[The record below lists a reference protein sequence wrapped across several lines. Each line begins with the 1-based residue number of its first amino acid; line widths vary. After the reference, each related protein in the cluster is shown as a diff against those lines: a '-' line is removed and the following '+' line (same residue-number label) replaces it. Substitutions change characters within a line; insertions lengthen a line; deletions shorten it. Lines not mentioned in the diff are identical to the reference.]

1 MRQERD
7 YRGFYYP
14 FKKCIFVPHFK
25 HPMRNFLF
33 ILLLLISLYSCSEYQ
48 QVLKNEDVAAK
59 FKLGT
64 DLYEAG
70 KFEKANR
77 LFLQIVPKYR
87 GKPQA
92 EKLMYMHSK
101 AFYETQDYYT
111 ANYKLEQFVESYP
124 KSERVD
130 EIAYL
135 GAKSYYYLSPAYSRD
150 QTETYDALE
159 KLQIFIN
166 KYPDSKYFDEA
177 NALIQ
182 ELDLR
187 LEKKAYEIALQY
199 NTTGPFHR
207 DYNSA
212 ITAFDNFIENFP
224 GSIYR
229 EDALFYK
236 FDSAYKLA
244 VNSVVWKQ
252 QERTEVALKFYK
264 NLMRYFPETKYRSQT
279 TQMHETLENIKNNL
293 TTKS

>member
-1 MRQERD
+1 MRKFA
-7 YRGFYYP
+7 Y
-14 FKKCIFVPHFK
+14 
-25 HPMRNFLF
+25 
-33 ILLLLISLYSCSEYQ
+33 ILVVLYLTSCSEYQ
-48 QVLKNEDVAAK
+48 NVLKNDDISAK

-64 DLYEAG
+64 KLYEAG

-101 AFYETQDYYT
+101 SYYQTNDFYTS
-111 ANYKLEQFVESYP
+111 NYKMEQFVESYP

-130 EIAYL
+130 EIAFL
-135 GAKSYYYLSPAYSRD
+135 AAKSYYYLSPKYSKD
-150 QTETYDALE
+150 QTETIEALE
-159 KLQIFIN
+159 KLQEFIN
-166 KYPDSKYFDEA
+166 RYPNSEYFDQA
-177 NALIQ
+177 NSLAQ
-182 ELDLR
+182 ELDLK

-212 ITAFDNFIENFP
+212 ITAFNNFLDNYP
-224 GSIYR
+224 GSVYR

-252 QERTEVALKFYK
+252 QERTDKALKYYK
-264 NLMRYFPETKYRSQT
+264 SLLRYFPESKYLDKANS
-279 TQMHETLENIKNNL
+279 MYEELENLKNNI
-293 TTKS
+293 TQKS

>member
-1 MRQERD
+1 MRQDCD

-14 FKKCIFVPHFK
+14 FKKCIFVAHSR
-25 HPMRNFLF
+25 HPMRNVSI
-33 ILLLLISLYSCSEYQ
+33 ILLLFTSFYSCSEYQ
-48 QVLKNEDVAAK
+48 KVLKNDDIAAK
-59 FKLGT
+59 FKLGS
-64 DLYEAG
+64 DLFEVG

-101 AFYETQDYYT
+101 AFFETEDFYT

-124 KSERVD
+124 DSERAD

-135 GAKSYYYLSPAYSRD
+135 GAKSYYYLSPAYSRE
-150 QTETYDALE
+150 QSETYDALE
-159 KLQIFIN
+159 KLQLFIN
-166 KYPDSKYFDEA
+166 RYPSSKYFDDA
-177 NALIQ
+177 NALIK
-182 ELDLR
+182 ELDLK

-224 GSIYR
+224 GSVYK

-264 NLMRYFPETKYRSQT
+264 SLMRYFPQTKYLSQT
-279 TQMHETLENIKNNL
+279 TTMYETLQSIKINL
-293 TTKS
+293 TAKS

>member
-1 MRQERD
+1 M
-7 YRGFYYP
+7 
-14 FKKCIFVPHFK
+14 
-25 HPMRNFLF
+25 LF
-33 ILLLLISLYSCSEYQ
+33 LLLSSSCSEYQ
-48 QVLKNEDVAAK
+48 EVLKKDDISAK

-64 DLYEAG
+64 DLYEMG
-70 KFEKANR
+70 KFDKANR

-101 AFYETQDYYT
+101 AYYETGDFYT
-111 ANYKLEQFVESYP
+111 ANYKMEQFTESYP

-130 EIAYL
+130 EIAFL
-135 GAKSYYYLSPAYSRD
+135 ATKSYYYLSPKYSRD
-150 QTETYDALE
+150 QTETTEALQ
-159 KLQIFIN
+159 KLQDFIN
-166 KYPDSKYFDEA
+166 RYPESKYFDQA
-177 NALIQ
+177 NSLIR

-212 ITAFDNFIENFP
+212 ITAFNNFLDNYP

-244 VNSVVWKQ
+244 VNSVKRKQ
-252 QERTEVALKFYK
+252 QERTDKALKFYK
-264 NLMRYFPETKYRSQT
+264 SLLRYFPKTKYLSQANLM
-279 TQMHETLENIKNNL
+279 QEELKNLNNNY
-293 TTKS
+293 TPKS

>member
-1 MRQERD
+1 MRKFA
-7 YRGFYYP
+7 Y
-14 FKKCIFVPHFK
+14 
-25 HPMRNFLF
+25 
-33 ILLLLISLYSCSEYQ
+33 ILVVLYLTSCSEYQ
-48 QVLKNEDVAAK
+48 NVLKNDDISAK

-64 DLYEAG
+64 ELYEAG

-101 AFYETQDYYT
+101 SYYQTNDFYTS
-111 ANYKLEQFVESYP
+111 NFKMEQFVESYP
-124 KSERVD
+124 KSKRVD
-130 EIAYL
+130 EIAFL
-135 GAKSYYYLSPAYSRD
+135 AAKSYYYLSPKYSKD
-150 QTETYDALE
+150 QTETIEALE
-159 KLQIFIN
+159 KLQEFIN
-166 KYPDSKYFDEA
+166 RYSNSKYFDQA
-177 NALIQ
+177 NSLAQ
-182 ELDLR
+182 ELDLK

-212 ITAFDNFIENFP
+212 ITAFNNFLDNYP

-252 QERTEVALKFYK
+252 QERTDKALKYYK
-264 NLMRYFPETKYRSQT
+264 SLLRYFPESKYLDKANS
-279 TQMHETLENIKNNL
+279 MHEELENLKNNI
-293 TTKS
+293 TQKS

>member
-1 MRQERD
+1 MRKFA
-7 YRGFYYP
+7 Y
-14 FKKCIFVPHFK
+14 IFVV
-25 HPMRNFLF
+25 
-33 ILLLLISLYSCSEYQ
+33 LLLTSCSEYQ
-48 QVLKNEDVAAK
+48 NVLKNDDISAK

-64 DLYEAG
+64 ELYEAG

-101 AFYETQDYYT
+101 SYYQTNDFYTS
-111 ANYKLEQFVESYP
+111 NFKMEQFVESYP

-130 EIAYL
+130 EMAFL
-135 GAKSYYYLSPAYSRD
+135 AAKSYYYLSPKYSKD
-150 QTETYDALE
+150 QTETIEALD
-159 KLQIFIN
+159 KLQEFIN
-166 KYPDSKYFDEA
+166 RYPNSKYFDQA
-177 NALIQ
+177 NNLAQ
-182 ELDLR
+182 ELDLK

-212 ITAFDNFIENFP
+212 ITAFNNFLDSYP

-244 VNSVVWKQ
+244 VNSVKWKQ
-252 QERTEVALKFYK
+252 QERTEKALKFYK
-264 NLMRYFPETKYRSQT
+264 SLLRYFPETKYLSRVNL
-279 TQMHETLENIKNNL
+279 MHEELNNLKNNN
-293 TTKS
+293 TPKS

>member
-1 MRQERD
+1 MRKFA
-7 YRGFYYP
+7 Y
-14 FKKCIFVPHFK
+14 IFVV
-25 HPMRNFLF
+25 LQ
-33 ILLLLISLYSCSEYQ
+33 LTSCSEYQ
-48 QVLKNEDVAAK
+48 NVLKNDDISAK

-64 DLYEAG
+64 ELYEAG

-101 AFYETQDYYT
+101 SYYQTNDFYTS
-111 ANYKLEQFVESYP
+111 NFKMEQFVESYP

-130 EIAYL
+130 EMAFL
-135 GAKSYYYLSPAYSRD
+135 AAKSYYYLSPKYSKD
-150 QTETYDALE
+150 QTETIEALE
-159 KLQIFIN
+159 KLQEFIN
-166 KYPDSKYFDEA
+166 RYPNSEYFDQA
-177 NALIQ
+177 NSLAQ
-182 ELDLR
+182 ELDLK

-212 ITAFDNFIENFP
+212 ITAFNNFLDNYP
-224 GSIYR
+224 GSVYR

-236 FDSAYKLA
+236 YDSAYKLA

-252 QERTEVALKFYK
+252 QERTDKALKYYK
-264 NLMRYFPETKYRSQT
+264 TLLRYFPKSKYLDKANS
-279 TQMHETLENIKNNL
+279 MHEELENLKNNIIQ
-293 TTKS
+293 KS

>member
-1 MRQERD
+1 MRKFT
-7 YRGFYYP
+7 Y
-14 FKKCIFVPHFK
+14 
-25 HPMRNFLF
+25 
-33 ILLLLISLYSCSEYQ
+33 ILVVLYLTSCSEYQ
-48 QVLKNEDVAAK
+48 NVLKNDDISAK

-64 DLYEAG
+64 ELYEAG

-101 AFYETQDYYT
+101 SYYQTNDFYTS
-111 ANYKLEQFVESYP
+111 NFKMEQFVESYP

-130 EIAYL
+130 EIAFL
-135 GAKSYYYLSPAYSRD
+135 AAKSYYYLSPKYSKD
-150 QTETYDALE
+150 QTETIEALE
-159 KLQIFIN
+159 KLQEFIN
-166 KYPDSKYFDEA
+166 RYPNSKYFDQA
-177 NALIQ
+177 NNLAQ
-182 ELDLR
+182 ELDLK

-212 ITAFDNFIENFP
+212 ITAFNNFLDNYP

-252 QERTEVALKFYK
+252 QERTDKALKYYK
-264 NLMRYFPETKYRSQT
+264 TLLRYFPKSKYLDKANS
-279 TQMHETLENIKNNL
+279 MHEELENLKNNIIQ
-293 TTKS
+293 KS

>member
-1 MRQERD
+1 
-7 YRGFYYP
+7 
-14 FKKCIFVPHFK
+14 
-25 HPMRNFLF
+25 
-33 ILLLLISLYSCSEYQ
+33 
-48 QVLKNEDVAAK
+48 
-59 FKLGT
+59 
-64 DLYEAG
+64 
-70 KFEKANR
+70 
-77 LFLQIVPKYR
+77 
-87 GKPQA
+87 
-92 EKLMYMHSK
+92 
-101 AFYETQDYYT
+101 
-111 ANYKLEQFVESYP
+111 VESYP

-135 GAKSYYYLSPAYSRD
+135 GAKSYYYLSPTYSRD

-159 KLQIFIN
+159 KLQLFIN
-166 KYPDSKYFDEA
+166 KYPDSKYYDDA

-182 ELDLR
+182 ELDLK

-244 VNSVVWKQ
+244 INSVVWKQ

-264 NLMRYFPETKYRSQT
+264 NLMRYFPETKYHSQT
-279 TQMHETLENIKNNL
+279 TQMYETLENIKNNL